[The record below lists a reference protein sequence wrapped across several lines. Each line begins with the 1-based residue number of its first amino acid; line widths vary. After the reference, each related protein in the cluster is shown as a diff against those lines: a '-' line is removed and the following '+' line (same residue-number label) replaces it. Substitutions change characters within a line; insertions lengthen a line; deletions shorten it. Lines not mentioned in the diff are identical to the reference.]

1 MGELRN
7 IANAKIEAEQAKLI
21 NSLPADIES
30 LKRKNAANGLL
41 RSGNT
46 ILGVVALCSNALDS
60 LGKVV
65 LGNIGGRWC
74 NHC

>member
-21 NSLPADIES
+21 NSLPADIEA
-30 LKRKNAANGLL
+30 LKRKNAANSLL

-46 ILGVVALCSNALDS
+46 ILGVAALYSNALDS
-60 LGKVV
+60 LSKVV